1 MPRSNRIVDNT
12 SWSLV
17 SDLQSY
23 YRGSVVT
30 YIDPADGER
39 WASQVHAIY
48 EVEDGED
55 RGKIFASIYR
65 LAKDGTEWLP
75 RVEVWWDQL
84 DLTLPKLGLVE
95 YRAQWIF
102 LQRQPARRMRKGY
115 HNETITYAPLEGA
128 YIPDEF
134 NAMDT
139 ECVGQIWYGSSPAR
153 VTNHIVR
160 VQNDLYYTTELIA
173 QFNEQGQAVLIPGK
187 ERMGELACKQ
197 LLVNSSELQVVRPS
211 VSTPASLPTT
221 DSV

>member
-17 SDLQSY
+17 NDLQSY

-30 YIDPADGER
+30 YIDPETGEK
-39 WASQVHAIY
+39 WAANIHAIY
-48 EVEDGED
+48 EVDGGED
-55 RGKIFASIYR
+55 NGKIFASIYR
-65 LAKDGTEWLP
+65 LARDGTAWLD
-75 RVEVWWDQL
+75 RQEVWWEQF
-84 DLTLPKLGLVE
+84 DLTLPRLGLVE
-95 YRAQWIF
+95 YRGQWMF

-139 ECVGQIWYGSSPAR
+139 EIIGQIWYGAKPGR

-173 QFNEQGQAVLIPGK
+173 QFNELGQAVLIPGK
-187 ERMGELACKQ
+187 EKMGELACKQ
-197 LLVNSSELQVVRPS
+197 LSVNNSELQVLRPS
-211 VSTPASLPTT
+211 VSTPASSPTT
-221 DSV
+221 ASE